1 MLTDEQL
8 LLQHRL
14 RFDTPFWAGG
24 VTKDAQGRWE
34 YPAPGAFQGCA
45 KILDKS
51 RLIVPAIAKP
61 WQLELDDIL
70 EKQRAEGKPMRVII
84 LKARK
89 LGFSTWIALKFL
101 QRVTQLLNQ
110 AAVVVAQDTDT
121 AGTILD
127 MGKRAWSHL
136 PDEHELPVGFS
147 IKPQMIHEGST
158 KNGRKHMIFGE
169 KAKIARRHGA
179 VDDSIFEVDT
189 AGSPAAGR
197 GTTPNLLH
205 LSEIAFWE
213 STQARNK
220 MLAML
225 EAVPY
230 EPETIVA
237 MESTANGLN
246 HFYKRWVSAKEGNA
260 DPDRSGEVY
269 APLFVPWWRDQNCSI
284 RFGSDEGRERF
295 VNSIGNTAEMGEV
308 AEDEPMLVEL
318 YGCTPE
324 QLQWRRMKIQEQ
336 PDRAVQTFN
345 QENPHCLTF
354 ETRVSTELGMLRIGE
369 ARDAALTESG
379 PVRHWFPQRSAPIW
393 RLTTKQGRVLRGTAE
408 HPVQTNDG
416 LTLLPDLRRG
426 AKLMLR
432 PPRFAERKY
441 VERWDGPLG
450 LKHEMPVDAR
460 LGRFLGYFMGDGSWY
475 RGTLAFSLDAKDEDV
490 IADVT
495 TLTTE
500 LARKPQRR
508 IIARVQGRKGMV
520 ELRVSARGAEP
531 LLKRLGCVAPSP
543 SGVSLRREV
552 CVPEAIWRSPRSVVR
567 EFLRALFECDGSAS
581 QGCVRWG
588 SSKLQFA
595 RDVQLLLLG
604 FGLNATMS
612 ASTKPSGNGT
622 PYEFY
627 ALQLGGDAARAFHDD
642 IGFIGERKRAARPEP
657 GLSGLGRPCR
667 GLQMWDEVVSVE
679 PDGEE
684 VTYDFTMDTEDHL
697 FMANGI
703 LTHNSDEAAFIG
715 TGHTVF
721 SGVLISRGIK
731 AAEAASTP
739 VTGTLRVPDAA
750 WKERNTKSGT
760 KRIPQSALWVPRE
773 QAKHGEHLL
782 DVWEPPRHAAEVPLT
797 IAENGV
803 ERPATDFERRDGA
816 YVLFA
821 DVGGGEAG
829 TLTAGDYHAVKVFD
843 HHTRQEVAMHN
854 SRMPLEDLPLWLLLI
869 ALYYNE
875 ARLAVEVNNMG
886 IYVVQALHKEY
897 RYRRMY
903 RREQVG
909 VVEDQESNRAGWET
923 NQSTKP
929 AMEGNY
935 MEALASDLCG
945 GLRDPQ
951 TARQMQTYVV
961 NDKGKHEAQPGE
973 YDDRIMAAM
982 GGQMVLSLRRPP
994 RIGGEKRRGRYEPA
1008 DAKTGY

>member
-1 MLTDEQL
+1 
-8 LLQHRL
+8 
-14 RFDTPFWAGG
+14 
-24 VTKDAQGRWE
+24 VTRDASGRWVL
-34 YPAPGAFQGCA
+34 PAPGAFQGCA
-45 KILDKS
+45 KILNKS
-51 RLIVPAIAKP
+51 RQIVPAIPHP
-61 WQLELDDIL
+61 WQLEFDALM
-70 EKQRAEGKPMRVII
+70 EGQRAKGLPMRVIV
-84 LKARK
+84 LKSRK

-101 QRVTQLLNQ
+101 QRVTQLPNQ

-127 MGKRAWSHL
+127 MGKRAWANL
-136 PDEHELPVGFS
+136 PDEHELPIGFS
-147 IKPQMIHEGST
+147 IKPQMIHEGAT

-179 VDDSIFEVDT
+179 VNDSIFEVDT
-189 AGSPAAGR
+189 AGSPNAGR
-197 GTTPNLLH
+197 GTDPNLLH

-213 STQARNK
+213 SAQARNK
-220 MLAML
+220 MLSML

-230 EPETIVA
+230 EAETIVA

-284 RFGSDEGRERF
+284 QFASAEGRERF

-336 PDRAVQTFN
+336 PDRAVQAFN
-345 QENPHCLTF
+345 QENP
-354 ETRVSTELGMLRIGE
+354 
-369 ARDAALTESG
+369 
-379 PVRHWFPQRSAPIW
+379 
-393 RLTTKQGRVLRGTAE
+393 
-408 HPVQTNDG
+408 
-416 LTLLPDLRRG
+416 
-426 AKLMLR
+426 
-432 PPRFAERKY
+432 Y
-441 VERWDGPLG
+441 
-450 LKHEMPVDAR
+450 
-460 LGRFLGYFMGDGSWY
+460 
-475 RGTLAFSLDAKDEDV
+475 
-490 IADVT
+490 
-495 TLTTE
+495 
-500 LARKPQRR
+500 
-508 IIARVQGRKGMV
+508 
-520 ELRVSARGAEP
+520 
-531 LLKRLGCVAPSP
+531 
-543 SGVSLRREV
+543 
-552 CVPEAIWRSPRSVVR
+552 
-567 EFLRALFECDGSAS
+567 
-581 QGCVRWG
+581 
-588 SSKLQFA
+588 
-595 RDVQLLLLG
+595 
-604 FGLNATMS
+604 
-612 ASTKPSGNGT
+612 
-622 PYEFY
+622 
-627 ALQLGGDAARAFHDD
+627 
-642 IGFIGERKRAARPEP
+642 
-657 GLSGLGRPCR
+657 
-667 GLQMWDEVVSVE
+667 
-679 PDGEE
+679 
-684 VTYDFTMDTEDHL
+684 
-697 FMANGI
+697 
-703 LTHNSDEAAFIG
+703 SDEAAFIG

-721 SGVLISRGIK
+721 SGVLIARGIK
-731 AAEAASTP
+731 AAEAAPTP
-739 VTGTLRVPDAA
+739 VTGTLRVPDSA

-760 KRIPQSALWVPRE
+760 KRVPQTALWVPRE

-797 IAENGV
+797 IVENGV

-886 IYVVQALHKEY
+886 IYVVQTLHKEY

-903 RREQVG
+903 RREQLG

-982 GGQMVLSLRRPP
+982 GAQMVMSLRRPP
-994 RIGGEKRRGRYEPA
+994 RIGGERRKGGAYRPA
-1008 DAKTGY
+1008 DPITGY